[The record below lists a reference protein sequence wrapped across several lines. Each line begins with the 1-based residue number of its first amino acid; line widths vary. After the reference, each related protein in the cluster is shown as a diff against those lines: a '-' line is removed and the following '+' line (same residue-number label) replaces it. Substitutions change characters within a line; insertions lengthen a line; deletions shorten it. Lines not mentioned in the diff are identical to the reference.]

1 MLCGCIHDPLTDR
14 KVDEAV
20 LLVFRAPRSYTTE
33 DVVEIQSHGGTAI
46 LRKVLSLC
54 LKEGARLATAG
65 EFTKRAYLGGRF
77 DLAQAEA
84 ISDLIGAKTEKAL
97 ENALSQ
103 LDGGLSRD
111 LKEVRESLLEVLA
124 RVEAA
129 IDFPHEIEEPKP
141 SEVLGHIEEI
151 ERKISLLLS
160 TARQGRVLREGMAIA
175 LVGNPNVGKSSLLN
189 ALLREERA
197 IVTDL
202 PGTTRDLIEENL
214 DLGGYLFRIQDTAGI
229 REGAFD
235 QAEKL
240 GILRS
245 LEAIHK
251 SDALLYLVDAS
262 LPPAAMPFPAQ
273 KKILA
278 ILNKIDLVKDREACL
293 AAWREK
299 LKMRAIAV
307 SAKSGEGLPELT
319 EALVNLAEGNPL
331 VPRCAINA
339 RHQAALFAALGS
351 LEASKEALLESLPLD
366 FLTIDLKAA
375 VSSLGEVTGEEVSEE
390 IIEKVFENFCVG
402 K

>member
-1 MLCGCIHDPLTDR
+1 M
-14 KVDEAV
+14 VDQAV

-46 LRKVLSLC
+46 LQKVLSLC
-54 LKEGARLATAG
+54 LQEGARLATAG

-84 ISDLIGAKTEKAL
+84 IADLIGAKTEKAL

-111 LKEVRESLLEVLA
+111 LKNVRESLIEVLA

-129 IDFPHEIEEPKP
+129 IDFPDEIEEPKS
-141 SEVLGHIEEI
+141 SEILSNIEGI
-151 ERKISLLLS
+151 EKKISLLLS
-160 TARQGRVLREGMAIA
+160 TARQGRILREGMAIA

-214 DLGGYLFRIQDTAGI
+214 DIGGYLFRIQDTAGI
-229 REGAFD
+229 RDGAFD
-235 QAEKL
+235 EAEKL

-245 LEAIHK
+245 LEAIRK
-251 SDALLYLVDAS
+251 ADALLYLVDAS
-262 LPPAAMPFPAQ
+262 LPPAPLPFPTQ
-273 KKILA
+273 KNLLVLA
-278 ILNKIDLVKDREACL
+278 NKIDLVEDREACL
-293 AAWREK
+293 AGWEEK
-299 LKMRAIAV
+299 LKTKAIPV
-307 SAKSGEGLPELT
+307 SAKSGEGLSELT
-319 EALVNLAEGNPL
+319 EALVALAEGTPL
-331 VPRCAINA
+331 VPHCAINA
-339 RHQAALFAALGS
+339 RHQGALSAALGS
-351 LEASKEALLESLPLD
+351 LEASKGALLEGLPLD

-390 IIEKVFENFCVG
+390 IIEKVFANFCVG